1 MKALL
6 IAGTNSGSGKTTFTL
21 GLLRALCRRELKV
34 QPFKVGPDYIDTAW
48 HSKVANVPSH
58 NLDSFMLDEQT
69 VNALFH
75 QQTQNADIAVIEGV
89 MGLFDGYGTDPYY
102 CSSAGTAKALKCP
115 VILVVDGKAMSTSAA
130 AIVMGFQQFGK
141 EINIAGVVFNNV
153 NSDKH
158 YQLLKQAVETYCHI
172 PAFGRLPKLP
182 NIELP
187 SRHLGLMTAQESQDM
202 DSQWD
207 ELADAI
213 EQYVDVDGL
222 LSVACSQLYQGTTQT
237 IYQAMAGKGK
247 GLVMAVAMDK
257 AFNFYYQAN
266 LDLLTSCGVE
276 IRYFSPLTDSQLPE
290 CDLVY
295 IGGGYPELY
304 AEQLSKNRSM
314 LQSILAAHQANLPIY
329 AECGGLMYLGSSLSD
344 SEENIYPM
352 VGILSGQSVMSN
364 KLNRFGY
371 CNAKANVDTLLCLSG
386 NELRGHE
393 FHYSDF
399 VTDMEPAFT
408 LSKVHE
414 GEVLATWRGGY
425 QVGNTL
431 AMYLHVHFAQSP
443 EMLLEWFKRARS
455 L

>member
-6 IAGTNSGSGKTTFTL
+6 IAGTNSGSGKTTVTL
-21 GLLRALCRRELKV
+21 GLLRALCRRNLHV

-48 HSKVANVPSH
+48 HTKVTQVPSH
-58 NLDSFMLDEQT
+58 NLDAFMLSESML
-69 VNALFH
+69 NALFC
-75 QQTQNADIAVIEGV
+75 QQTQTADIAVIEGV
-89 MGLFDGYGTDPYY
+89 MGLYDGYGTDPYY
-102 CSSAGTAKALKCP
+102 CSSAGVAKALGCP
-115 VILVVDGKAMSTSAA
+115 VILVVDGKAMSTSAG

-141 EINIAGVVFNNV
+141 EINIAGVIFNHV

-158 YQLLKQAVETYCHI
+158 YQLLKHAVETYCQI
-172 PAFGRLPKLP
+172 PVFGRLPKLP
-182 NIELP
+182 FIELP

-207 ELADAI
+207 ELACAI
-213 EQYVDVDGL
+213 EQHIDIDTLLDVAQMDQLNQPCGTDSHSNQADGE
-222 LSVACSQLYQGTTQT
+222 
-237 IYQAMAGKGK
+237 
-247 GLVMAVAMDK
+247 GLTVAVAMDE

-266 LDLLTSCGVE
+266 LDLLVDSGAQV
-276 IRYFSPLTDSQLPE
+276 RYFSPLNDHQLPE

-304 AEQLSKNRSM
+304 AQQLSKNTSM
-314 LQSILAAHQANLPIY
+314 LDSILAAHQKKVPIY

-344 SEENIYPM
+344 SEDNLYPM
-352 VGILSGQSVMSN
+352 VGILPGQSVMTG

-371 CNAKANVDTLLCLSG
+371 CCAKANSDTLLCLSG
-386 NELRGHE
+386 QELRGHE

-399 VTDMEPAFT
+399 ITDLQPVFT
-408 LSKVHE
+408 LYKE
-414 GEVLATWRGGY
+414 QQGKILAQWQGGY
-425 QVGNTL
+425 QVDNTL

-443 EMLLEWFKRARS
+443 TMLVEWFRRARC